1 MPVSDFL
8 IARSPAQED
17 FPADVQGREID
28 HSPFELLNKATQIF
42 DFSNVS
48 IDAIDEQV
56 QLQFQILGI
65 YRNGAFIDSNRVL
78 FQTLQFGA
86 LLNDPIPDFHDIG
99 HDSLQKWQHLV
110 GVIDG
115 YEATLCLGATGAAH
129 RSLHFNRVH
138 VLREKWQAPCP
149 SELGLRFTPRPPPGA
164 TAVPIR
170 TPLSSGWTGPSVDF
184 TLHGLDNSTSGE

>member
-65 YRNGAFIDSNRVL
+65 YRNGAFIDSNRV
-78 FQTLQFGA
+78 
-86 LLNDPIPDFHDIG
+86 
-99 HDSLQKWQHLV
+99 SL
-110 GVIDG
+110 
-115 YEATLCLGATGAAH
+115 
-129 RSLHFNRVH
+129 RV
-138 VLREKWQAPCP
+138 L
-149 SELGLRFTPRPPPGA
+149 
-164 TAVPIR
+164 
-170 TPLSSGWTGPSVDF
+170 
-184 TLHGLDNSTSGE
+184 